1 MNQSAVTHPGPD
13 PPGLRLSPEGS
24 PSVQLACTWA
34 APARELTSVL
44 LVSSPLIPF
53 YIWRNTT

>member
-24 PSVQLACTWA
+24 PSVQLAFTWA
-34 APARELTSVL
+34 APARQLTSVPF
-44 LVSSPLIPF
+44 VSSPRIPS